1 MTANTSAEKYSAD
14 FTKSEVIVTDHV
26 DGEKSGLIWQTNGP
40 SHRGIHLRARKQ

>member
-26 DGEKSGLIWQTNGP
+26 DGEKSGLIWQTRP
-40 SHRGIHLRARKQ
+40 SHRGIHLRRKQ